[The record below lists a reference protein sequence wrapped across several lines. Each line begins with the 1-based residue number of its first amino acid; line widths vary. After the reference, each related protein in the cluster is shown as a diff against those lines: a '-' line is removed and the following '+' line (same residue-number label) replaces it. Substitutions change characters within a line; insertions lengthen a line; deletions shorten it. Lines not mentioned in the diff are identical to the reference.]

1 MIVVFGSVNVDF
13 VTRVAALPAPGETV
27 SGPSYAVMGGGKGA
41 NQAWAAAL
49 GGARTV
55 FVGAV
60 GRDPFADMALA
71 DLVAAGVD
79 VSAVTRTDAPTGAA
93 FITVDEAG
101 ENMIAVASGANLHA
115 DPASLLGLGLGPG
128 DTLLLQGELSAAASA
143 SAAAHAKAAGAR
155 VVFNAAPVSG
165 FDASCLSD
173 IDILVVNAS
182 EALAVALLLGTPEP
196 DPDAAAR
203 AIDAA
208 GTACVVTLGG
218 EGVIGWWSGVRR
230 KVEAFPISV
239 VDTIGAGDAFCGGFA
254 AALDRGYG
262 FSGALLRGAAAGAA
276 ACTGPGAR
284 GGSPDRA
291 SVERLVGATAL

>member
-41 NQAWAAAL
+41 NQAWAAAR

-55 FVGAV
+55 FLGAV
-60 GRDPFADMALA
+60 GRDPFADIALA

-79 VSAVTRTDAPTGAA
+79 VSRVTRTDAPTGAA
-93 FITVDEAG
+93 FITVDAGG
-101 ENMIAVASGANLHA
+101 ENMIAVASGANALA
-115 DPASLLGLGLGPG
+115 DPASLDAVGLGPG
-128 DTLLLQGELSAAASA
+128 DTLLLQGELPVAA
-143 SAAAHAKAAGAR
+143 SAAAAARAKAAGAR

-165 FDASCLSD
+165 FDAACLSD

-182 EALAVALLLGTPEP
+182 EALAVARLLGKPET

-203 AIDAA
+203 AVDAT

-218 EGVIGWWSGVRR
+218 EGLIGWWSGVRR
-230 KVEAFPISV
+230 EVQAFPVSV

-254 AALDRGYG
+254 AALDRGFG

-276 ACTGPGAR
+276 ACSGPGAR
-284 GGSPDRA
+284 GGSPDHA
-291 SVERLVGATAL
+291 AVERLVGARMF

>member
-79 VSAVTRTDAPTGAA
+79 LSAVTRTDAPTGAA

-101 ENMIAVASGANLHA
+101 ENMIAVASGANLLA

-182 EALAVALLLGTPEP
+182 EALAVARLLGTPEA

-239 VDTIGAGDAFCGGFA
+239 VDTIGAGDAFCGGFT

>member
-55 FVGAV
+55 FLGAV
-60 GRDPFADMALA
+60 GRDPFADIALA

-79 VSAVTRTDAPTGAA
+79 VSRVTRTDAPTGAA
-93 FITVDEAG
+93 FITVDAGG
-101 ENMIAVASGANLHA
+101 ENMIAVASGANALA
-115 DPASLLGLGLGPG
+115 DPASLDAVGLGPG
-128 DTLLLQGELSAAASA
+128 DTLLLQGELPVAASA
-143 SAAAHAKAAGAR
+143 TAAARAKAAGAR

-182 EALAVALLLGTPEP
+182 EALAVARLLGTPET
-196 DPDAAAR
+196 DPEAAAR
-203 AIDAA
+203 AVDAA
-208 GTACVVTLGG
+208 GAACVVTLGG
-218 EGVIGWWSGVRR
+218 EGLIGWWSGVRR
-230 KVEAFPISV
+230 EVRAFPVSV

-254 AALDRGYG
+254 AALDRGLG

-276 ACTGPGAR
+276 ACSGPGAR
-284 GGSPDRA
+284 GGSPGQGV
-291 SVERLVGATAL
+291 VEALVGVRMF